1 MREVFWMASIFGF
14 GILIGVSMVGIRMGT
29 PELNSAQ
36 DLCSVNKGGV
46 DYIVTRALQQNSVFC
61 KNGAKFILEASK

>member
-1 MREVFWMASIFGF
+1 MHEIIGMAARRGF
-14 GILIGVSMVGIRMGT
+14 GILIGGSMVGIRMDT

-36 DLCSVNKGGV
+36 YYCLTNQGV
-46 DYIVTRALQQNSVFC
+46 DYIMTRALQQNSVFC